1 MSLLY
6 RYISM
11 HFLKLFF
18 ICIISFLFVYL
29 SIDSMSKFWK
39 LSSREVPLV
48 DIGKYFLFKVPLIL
62 TQITPMATLLAT
74 LLTLGLLSQNS
85 ELVAMKACG
94 NSIYRLSMPILVIS
108 LGIGLFSLATNE
120 YMVPYATKR
129 YKEIERFR
137 PGVSAE
143 DRLFKKNNIW
153 YFGKGVVYKIQHI
166 DVKKEQLLNLTIL
179 ELDGDYRVTRRTDAK
194 RASWEVDHWQLSN
207 ATIRQFLP
215 DLKTSYFDQYD
226 FIAEETVDAFK
237 VAEPEPEEMTFGE
250 LNQHIE
256 KLKRM
261 GLDYQRYVVDLAAKA
276 AFPLVNIVFPLIGIP
291 FGLKTGRS
299 SGIASGV
306 GISILVGFLYW
317 VTMAFNISLGHVG
330 VLPPFLA
337 AFGSNIIFGLV
348 GLIAFMSAET

>member
-1 MSLLY
+1 MNLLH
-6 RYISM
+6 RYIAT

-48 DIGKYFLFKVPLIL
+48 DIGKYFLFKTPLIL

-74 LLTLGLLSQNS
+74 LLTLGILSQNS
-85 ELVAMKACG
+85 ELTAMKACG
-94 NSIYRLSMPILVIS
+94 NSIYRLSIPILVIS

-153 YFGKGVVYKIQHI
+153 YFGKGVIYKIQHI
-166 DVKKEQLLNLTIL
+166 NVKKELLHNITIFT
-179 ELDGDYRVTRRTDAK
+179 LDENYRLVTRIDAK
-194 RASWEVDHWQLSN
+194 KASWEGDHWQLSDG
-207 ATIRQFLP
+207 TRRQFLP
-215 DLKTSYFDQYD
+215 DLKISYFDHYN
-226 FIAEETVDAFK
+226 FIGEETLDTFK
-237 VAEPEPEEMTFGE
+237 VSEPEPEEMTFGE

-261 GLDYQRYVVDLAAKA
+261 GLDYQRYVVDLAAKV
-276 AFPLVNIVFPLIGIP
+276 AFPLVNLIFPLIGIP

-306 GISILVGFLYW
+306 GISIIIGFLYW

-348 GLIAFMSAET
+348 GLIALMSVKT